1 MKYLIY
7 LCVGLF
13 IAAGCAKKSSPTTNP
28 DTEPTT
34 RDTSGLRVLCYNI
47 HHANP
52 PSKPDVI
59 DMAAIAGVINASQA
73 QLVALQEVDVNTERS
88 GTTLNQA
95 QDLAER
101 TGMTAYFGKAI
112 DYMGGEYGVAIL
124 SKYPM
129 SNMKTHMLPTADGT
143 NGEQRVVA
151 TAEITLPGNR
161 KIVFASTHLDAQK
174 NDTNRLMQIN
184 KVLEVFSAEKLPVI
198 LAGDFNAVPSSE
210 VISRLDQQFMRTC
223 KTGCAFTVP
232 VINPNKTIDYIAYK
246 STTDFR
252 VQEHR
257 VIKEEYASDHRPV
270 FSILEL
276 K

>member
-1 MKYLIY
+1 MKHLIY
-7 LCVGLF
+7 ICLGLF
-13 IAAGCAKKSSPTTNP
+13 IAAGCAKKSSPTTNTTP
-28 DTEPTT
+28 QPTT

-52 PSKPDVI
+52 PSRPGVI
-59 DMAAIAGVINASQA
+59 DMAAIAGVINAQKPD
-73 QLVALQEVDVNTERS
+73 LVALQEVDVNTERS
-88 GTTLNQA
+88 GPSLNQA
-95 QDLAER
+95 LDLAER

-112 DYMGGEYGVAIL
+112 DYMGGGYGVAIL
-124 SKYPM
+124 SKHPM
-129 SNMKTHMLPTADGT
+129 ANMKTHSLPLADGT
-143 NGEQRVVA
+143 NGEPRVVA

-174 NDTNRLMQIN
+174 SDTNRLLQIN
-184 KVLEVFSAEKLPVI
+184 KVLEVFAAEKLPVI

-210 VISRLDQQFMRTC
+210 VISRLDAQFMRTC
-223 KTGCAFTVP
+223 KTGCGFTIP
-232 VINPNKTIDYIAYK
+232 VINPNKTIDYIAFK
-246 STTDFR
+246 SMTDFR

-257 VIKEEYASDHRPV
+257 VIREEYASDHRPV